1 MFFSIINV
9 IFSRIVGSLAGYVAG
24 RLMGTY
30 PASTLH
36 NIVLGMLGG
45 FVGSFLLGLI
55 GLRATGFVGDFVVS
69 VVGACAC
76 IWIAHKAG
84 GPQADQPQDRK
95 STRLNSSHV
104 SISYAVFCLKKKKTK
119 RS

>member
-1 MFFSIINV
+1 MFLSTLTG
-9 IFSRIVGSLAGYVAG
+9 IFSVTAG
-24 RLMGTY
+24 RLAGSGGGGLRVTD

-45 FVGSFLLGLI
+45 FVGSCLLGLI

-76 IWIAHKAG
+76 IWIA
-84 GPQADQPQDRK
+84 RK
-95 STRLNSSHV
+95 LAR
-104 SISYAVFCLKKKKTK
+104 
-119 RS
+119 

>member
-1 MFFSIINV
+1 MLFSIINV
-9 IFSRIVGSLAGYVAG
+9 IFSLIVGALAGYVAG
-24 RLMGTY
+24 RLMGAY

-45 FVGSFLLGLI
+45 FVGLI

-76 IWIAHKAG
+76 IWIA
-84 GPQADQPQDRK
+84 RK
-95 STRLNSSHV
+95 LAR
-104 SISYAVFCLKKKKTK
+104 
-119 RS
+119 

>member
-9 IFSRIVGSLAGYVAG
+9 IFSLIVGALAGYVAG

-55 GLRATGFVGDFVVS
+55 GLRATGFAQTAGRGGASGDTAF
-69 VVGACAC
+69 
-76 IWIAHKAG
+76 
-84 GPQADQPQDRK
+84 
-95 STRLNSSHV
+95 L
-104 SISYAVFCLKKKKTK
+104 
-119 RS
+119 